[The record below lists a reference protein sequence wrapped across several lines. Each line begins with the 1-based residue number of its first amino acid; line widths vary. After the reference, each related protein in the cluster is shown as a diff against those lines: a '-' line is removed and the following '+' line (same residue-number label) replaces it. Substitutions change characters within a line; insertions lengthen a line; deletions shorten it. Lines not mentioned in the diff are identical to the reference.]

1 MDSKEA
7 GSLLDNLIAA
17 FNGRIAELQDL
28 VIARNMYPASCLPD
42 LSAVDA
48 SLKAMELQV
57 QAIKNQ
63 LREEAEAIPKAK
75 KLIEASLKQQKR
87 LESIS
92 LHVPSYY
99 QILPE
104 RVSALNLNTSLCSE
118 AKKSGTEFGSRE
130 AESVISILP
139 KEKKGS
145 SSPLWYIT
153 TDELNSL
160 SSYMRGRL
168 TVDKVNAAVNDMAT
182 YAEANAQLIVVPK
195 KKLAENLWEKALE
208 LRDIAAT
215 DAVKGKYFFLETD
228 MRGPSLKL
236 DNTGKAILTVLRHL
250 GRISET
256 RIGHQRSSLYERE
269 STIYNSNNPF
279 LKDSSSEAYISIVW
293 RSLVHIILSTLPST
307 LLTLSLGV
315 VLRTDNVDFLY
326 HDLVNV
332 QVVSS
337 DVIFDLA
344 RLMDNVGFLWSFST
358 LLSCHAARPVTI
370 SFQPD

>member
-1 MDSKEA
+1 MDAKEA

-17 FNGRIAELQDL
+17 FNSRIAELQDL
-28 VIARNMYPASCLPD
+28 VIARNMYPASCVPD

-92 LHVPSYY
+92 LHVPTY
-99 QILPE
+99 QIQPE

-118 AKKSGTEFGSRE
+118 ANNSGTGLGSLEAKDVISVLPKGKKSC
-130 AESVISILP
+130 
-139 KEKKGS
+139 S
-145 SSPLWYIT
+145 SPPLWYIT
-153 TDELNSL
+153 TDDLNSL

-182 YAEANAQLIVVPK
+182 YAEASAQLIAVPK
-195 KKLAENLWEKALE
+195 KKLAENLWDKALE
-208 LRDIAAT
+208 LRDIAT
-215 DAVKGKYFFLETD
+215 MEAVKGKYFFLETD
-228 MRGPSLKL
+228 MKGPSLKL

-256 RIGHQRSSLYERE
+256 RIGHQRVILL
-269 STIYNSNNPF
+269 
-279 LKDSSSEAYISIVW
+279 LK
-293 RSLVHIILSTLPST
+293 PS
-307 LLTLSLGV
+307 
-315 VLRTDNVDFLY
+315 
-326 HDLVNV
+326 
-332 QVVSS
+332 
-337 DVIFDLA
+337 
-344 RLMDNVGFLWSFST
+344 
-358 LLSCHAARPVTI
+358 
-370 SFQPD
+370 

>member
-7 GSLLDNLIAA
+7 GSLLDNLIVA

-48 SLKAMELQV
+48 SLKVMELQV

-92 LHVPSYY
+92 LHVPTYY

-104 RVSALNLNTSLCSE
+104 RVSALNLNTSLGSE
-118 AKKSGTEFGSRE
+118 AKTSGSELGSRE
-130 AESVISILP
+130 AENVISVLP
-139 KEKKGS
+139 KEKKVS
-145 SSPLWYIT
+145 SPPLWYIT
-153 TDELNSL
+153 IDELNSL

-182 YAEANAQLIVVPK
+182 YAEANAQLIGIPK

-236 DNTGKAILTVLRHL
+236 DNTGKAILTVSPTSRWTHKRDSDWTSTTCMK
-250 GRISET
+250 RIHCT
-256 RIGHQRSSLYERE
+256 IPAIHF
-269 STIYNSNNPF
+269 STITQQM
-279 LKDSSSEAYISIVW
+279 
-293 RSLVHIILSTLPST
+293 ST
-307 LLTLSLGV
+307 
-315 VLRTDNVDFLY
+315 TDCFGED
-326 HDLVNV
+326 
-332 QVVSS
+332 
-337 DVIFDLA
+337 
-344 RLMDNVGFLWSFST
+344 
-358 LLSCHAARPVTI
+358 
-370 SFQPD
+370 

>member
-1 MDSKEA
+1 MDLKEA
-7 GSLLDNLIAA
+7 GSLLNNLVAA

-28 VIARNMYPASCLPD
+28 VIARNMYPASCIPD

-63 LREEAEAIPKAK
+63 LQEEAEAIPKAK

-92 LHVPSYY
+92 LHVPSYHI
-99 QILPE
+99 QPE
-104 RVSALNLNTSLCSE
+104 RVSALNLNTSFCSQ
-118 AKKSGTEFGSRE
+118 AKKTDTQLGSLE
-130 AESVISILP
+130 AENVISVLP

-145 SSPLWYIT
+145 SPPLWYIT

-160 SSYMRGRL
+160 SSYMKGRL
-168 TVDKVNAAVNDMAT
+168 TVDKVNAAINDMAT

-195 KKLAENLWEKALE
+195 KKLAENQWEKALE
-208 LRDIAAT
+208 LRDIAT
-215 DAVKGKYFFLETD
+215 TEAVKGKYFFLETD

-256 RIGHQRSSLYERE
+256 RIGHQRVILL
-269 STIYNSNNPF
+269 
-279 LKDSSSEAYISIVW
+279 LK
-293 RSLVHIILSTLPST
+293 PS
-307 LLTLSLGV
+307 
-315 VLRTDNVDFLY
+315 
-326 HDLVNV
+326 
-332 QVVSS
+332 
-337 DVIFDLA
+337 
-344 RLMDNVGFLWSFST
+344 
-358 LLSCHAARPVTI
+358 
-370 SFQPD
+370 

>member
-87 LESIS
+87 LESMS

-118 AKKSGTEFGSRE
+118 AKKSGAELGSRE
-130 AESVISILP
+130 AENAISILP

-145 SSPLWYIT
+145 SAPLWYIT

-256 RIGHQRSSLYERE
+256 RIGHQRVILL
-269 STIYNSNNPF
+269 
-279 LKDSSSEAYISIVW
+279 LK
-293 RSLVHIILSTLPST
+293 PS
-307 LLTLSLGV
+307 
-315 VLRTDNVDFLY
+315 
-326 HDLVNV
+326 
-332 QVVSS
+332 
-337 DVIFDLA
+337 
-344 RLMDNVGFLWSFST
+344 
-358 LLSCHAARPVTI
+358 
-370 SFQPD
+370 

>member
-1 MDSKEA
+1 MDLKEA
-7 GSLLDNLIAA
+7 GSLLNNLVAA

-28 VIARNMYPASCLPD
+28 VIARNMYPASCIPD

-63 LREEAEAIPKAK
+63 LQEEAEAIPKAK

-92 LHVPSYY
+92 LHVPSYHI
-99 QILPE
+99 QPE
-104 RVSALNLNTSLCSE
+104 RVSALNLNTSFCSQ
-118 AKKSGTEFGSRE
+118 AKKTDTQLGSLE
-130 AESVISILP
+130 AENVISVLP

-145 SSPLWYIT
+145 SPPLWYIT

-160 SSYMRGRL
+160 SSYMKGRL
-168 TVDKVNAAVNDMAT
+168 TVDKVNAAINDMAT

-195 KKLAENLWEKALE
+195 KKLAENQWEKALTAHKKLSNNLQHWHVSFCLCVKGTKAEE
-208 LRDIAAT
+208 LRDIAT
-215 DAVKGKYFFLETD
+215 TEAVKGKYFFLETD

-256 RIGHQRSSLYERE
+256 RIGHQRVILL
-269 STIYNSNNPF
+269 
-279 LKDSSSEAYISIVW
+279 LK
-293 RSLVHIILSTLPST
+293 PS
-307 LLTLSLGV
+307 
-315 VLRTDNVDFLY
+315 
-326 HDLVNV
+326 
-332 QVVSS
+332 
-337 DVIFDLA
+337 
-344 RLMDNVGFLWSFST
+344 
-358 LLSCHAARPVTI
+358 
-370 SFQPD
+370 